1 MGKEQANETPGN
13 KFSQFLQTE
22 SLISNSLALIVGV
35 LTGFAI
41 VFYDWLLEIS
51 HGSFFGSLPDS
62 PGILVIFLPAFG
74 GLIVG
79 IIAHTMIHTRRYDI
93 EEVIEATAL
102 RGGNIS
108 PRNAFL
114 EVLASVVSIGSGGS
128 VGKEA
133 PVVLAGSGIGSLL
146 SRTLKIH
153 GNRVKVLIGCGA
165 SGGIA
170 AAYNAPLA
178 GVVFAVEVIL
188 GELEASSFIPI
199 VISAVFATMVSSM
212 LFGVQ
217 TIEVASYHF
226 VNPFYESFL
235 YIFLGIL
242 SGVASAALLRSLFGA
257 HRIFDSMT
265 IHPAVK
271 PAIGGLF
278 VGFIG
283 YFYPQVF
290 GVGYDVITDA
300 LNSGL
305 ALKLML
311 TLIFLKIVAFS
322 FTMGSGGSGGS
333 IVPSLFVGAM
343 LGGTYG
349 SIVHGI
355 FPAVTAESGAYAL
368 VGMGAV
374 FAGTSR
380 APLASILILFELTR
394 DYNMILP
401 IMLACVISNV
411 VSSSLNSES
420 IFTEGLH
427 RRGFTIRKGREVDIM
442 ESLLVRDAMK
452 HNVQTVSE
460 NKNVGALVALM
471 QSSRH
476 AGFPVLDPNG
486 RLCGIVTLKDVRDKV
501 GHDEL
506 EKNINEIASKDV
518 EVAYPDENLNT
529 VLKRLAAKDIGRLP
543 VVARSDSTK
552 LLGIIT
558 RSDIVK
564 LYDKKILDKVQR
576 LQREQTKEQNELL

>member
-1 MGKEQANETPGN
+1 MDKKQTCR
-13 KFSQFLQTE
+13 KIKQKTFQWLQTE
-22 SLISNSLALIVGV
+22 SLISNSLALVVGV

-41 VFYDWLLEIS
+41 VFYESLLDIS
-51 HGSFFGSLPDS
+51 HESFFGTLPES
-62 PGILVIFLPAFG
+62 PGILIIFLPALG

-79 IIAHTMIHTRRYDI
+79 IIAHTLINSRRYDI

-102 RGGNIS
+102 RGGKMS

-114 EVLASVVSIGSGGS
+114 EVIASIVTLGSGGS
-128 VGKEA
+128 AGKEA
-133 PVVLAGSGIGSLL
+133 PVVLAGSGIGSLI
-146 SRTLKIH
+146 SQTLKIH

-199 VISAVFATMVSSM
+199 VISAVFATMVSSII
-212 LFGVQ
+212 FDVQ

-235 YIFLGIL
+235 YLFLGIFAGII
-242 SGVASAALLRSLFGA
+242 SALLMRALFA
-257 HRIFDSMT
+257 THQTFESMN
-265 IHPAVK
+265 IHPAIK

-278 VGFIG
+278 VGVIG

-290 GVGYDVITDA
+290 GVGYDVISGA
-300 LNSGL
+300 LTNGL
-305 ALKLML
+305 AFKVML
-311 TLIFLKIVAFS
+311 ILIFLKIIAFS

-343 LGGTYG
+343 LGGAYG
-349 SIVHGI
+349 SIIHGL

-380 APLASILILFELTR
+380 APLSSILILFELTR

-401 IMLACVISNV
+401 IMLACVVSNV
-411 VSSSLNSES
+411 VASSINSES
-420 IFTEGLH
+420 IFTEGLR

-486 RLCGIVTLKDVRDKV
+486 KLCGMVTLKDVRDKV

-506 EKNINEIASKDV
+506 EKTISEISSKDV
-518 EVAYPDENLNT
+518 EIAYSDETLNT

-543 VVARSDSTK
+543 VVSRSDSMK

-576 LQREQTKEQNELL
+576 LQRDQT

>member
-1 MGKEQANETPGN
+1 MDKKQANGKIRQN
-13 KFSQFLQTE
+13 LLQWLQTE

-41 VFYDWLLEIS
+41 VFYDRLLEAS
-51 HGSFFGSLPDS
+51 DKLFFGSLPDS
-62 PGILVIFLPAFG
+62 PGILIIFIPAIG

-93 EEVIEATAL
+93 EEIIEATAL
-102 RGGNIS
+102 RGGRMS

-114 EVLASVVSIGSGGS
+114 EVLASIVSIGSGGS

-133 PVVLAGSGIGSLL
+133 PVVTAGSGIGALIAQ
-146 SRTLKIH
+146 TFKIN

-199 VISAVFATMVSSM
+199 VISAVFATMVSSII
-212 LFGVQ
+212 FGVH
-217 TIEVASYHF
+217 TIEVSSYQF

-235 YIFLGIL
+235 YLFLGIFAGIT
-242 SGVASAALLRSLFGA
+242 SALLMRALFGT
-257 HRIFDSMT
+257 HQIFESMT

-278 VGFIG
+278 VGLIG

-300 LNSGL
+300 LNNGL

-311 TLIFLKIVAFS
+311 VLVVLKIIAFS

-343 LGGTYG
+343 LGGAYG
-349 SIVHGI
+349 SIVHGL
-355 FPAVTAESGAYAL
+355 FPAFTAESGAYAL

-401 IMLACVISNV
+401 IMLACVVSNV
-411 VSSSLNSES
+411 ISSSINSES

-442 ESLLVRDAMK
+442 EDLLVRDAMK

-476 AGFPVLDPNG
+476 AGFPVLDQNG
-486 RLCGIVTLKDVRDKV
+486 KLCGIVTLKDVRDKV

-506 EKNINEIASKDV
+506 EKTINEIASKDV
-518 EVAYPDENLNT
+518 EIAFPDESLNT

-543 VVARSDSTK
+543 VVSRSDSSK

-576 LQREQTKEQNELL
+576 LQKEQTDMI

>member
-1 MGKEQANETPGN
+1 MDGKTAFKNVKQNLL
-13 KFSQFLQTE
+13 QWLQTE
-22 SLISNSLALIVGV
+22 SLISNSLALVVGV
-35 LTGFAI
+35 LTGLTI
-41 VFYDWLLEIS
+41 VFYDRLLEFS
-51 HGSFFGSLPDS
+51 HDSFQGILPES
-62 PGILVIFLPAFG
+62 PGYFIILLPALG

-79 IIAHTMIHTRRYDI
+79 IIVHFFIHTRRYDI

-102 RGGNIS
+102 HGGRMS
-108 PRNAFL
+108 ARNAFL
-114 EVLASVVSIGSGGS
+114 EVVASIVSIGSGGS

-133 PVVLAGSGIGSLL
+133 PVVLAGSGVGSTL
-146 SRTLKIH
+146 SQILKIH
-153 GNRVKVLIGCGA
+153 GNRVKILIGCGA

-199 VISAVFATMVSSM
+199 VISAVFATLVSSVI
-212 LFGVQ
+212 FGVQ
-217 TIEVASYHF
+217 TIEVSSYRL
-226 VNPFYESFL
+226 VNPFFESIL
-235 YIFLGIL
+235 YLLLGVLAGVVSAIL
-242 SGVASAALLRSLFGA
+242 MRALFGT
-257 HRIFDSMT
+257 HKVFDSLS
-265 IHPAVK
+265 IHPVIK
-271 PAIGGLF
+271 PALGGLF
-278 VGFIG
+278 VGLIG
-283 YFYPQVF
+283 FFYPQVF

-300 LNSGL
+300 LNNGL

-311 TLIFLKIVAFS
+311 ALIFLKIIAFS

-343 LGGTYG
+343 LGGAYG
-349 SIVHGI
+349 SIVHGM
-355 FPAVTAESGAYAL
+355 FPMVTAESGAYAL
-368 VGMGAV
+368 AGMGAV

-380 APLASILILFELTR
+380 APLASILVLFELTR

-401 IMLACVISNV
+401 IMLACVVSNV
-411 VSSSLNSES
+411 VSSSIYSES

-427 RRGFTIRKGREVDIM
+427 RRGFTIRKGREIDIM
-442 ESLLVRDAMK
+442 ESLLVTDAMK
-452 HNVQTVSE
+452 HNIQTVSE
-460 NKNVGALVALM
+460 NKNVGALIALM

-476 AGFPVLDPNG
+476 AGFPVLDSNG
-486 RLCGIVTLKDVRDKV
+486 NLSGIVTLKDVRDKV

-506 EKNINEIASKDV
+506 NKTINEICTKDV
-518 EVAYPDENLNT
+518 EVAYPEETLNT

-543 VVARSDSTK
+543 VVSKTDNKK

-576 LQREQTKEQNELL
+576 LQKEGP